1 MGLLGATVRGSNE
14 LTPQPVPQPRCGRAE
29 RPAPSQPS
37 PVTPMGSATPALTQQ
52 HPEPPAP
59 ERPPAP
65 HGVAAAG
72 SRRPRHLPWLL
83 VSAGSDALGRPRR
96 RALPRASPP
105 PAATEPR
112 ALPRGTHSSPIARGW
127 PCPSPGDVLV
137 PGDTPNPCFSHG
149 EALGSYLGRPHGW
162 YPKVGGIC
170 RVDSHWGLPGGLQKD
185 TGWGE
190 GLGSPALLGGGAPP
204 RLPPTPPRLLLRPGH
219 ARPGSR

>member
-1 MGLLGATVRGSNE
+1 MLAPSPCANPHLIQKPTERERLAPALHTWKQGSVLGLLGATVRGSNE
-14 LTPQPVPQPRCGRAE
+14 LTPQPVPCPRCGHRH
-29 RPAPSQPS
+29 SPS

-72 SRRPRHLPWLL
+72 SRCPWHLPWLL

-112 ALPRGTHSSPIARGW
+112 ALPRGTHSSPIPRGW

-137 PGDTPNPCFSHG
+137 LGDTPIPCFSHG

-170 RVDSHWGLPGGLQKD
+170 RVDSHWVGCKRTRDGER
-185 TGWGE
+185 GWG
-190 GLGSPALLGGGAPP
+190 P
-204 RLPPTPPRLLLRPGH
+204 
-219 ARPGSR
+219 